1 MYEYTLQL
9 DRKTVTRPIRIEQ
22 ERSVLTRGYAERER
36 ERERETKKTKKSKQ
50 LCGVLQ
56 HKWVP
61 ATYYNEFSVGKM
73 TFNSNFLHC
82 KEDTVKRIICNS

>member
-36 ERERETKKTKKSKQ
+36 ERERDQKDEE
-50 LCGVLQ
+50 V
-56 HKWVP
+56 
-61 ATYYNEFSVGKM
+61 
-73 TFNSNFLHC
+73 
-82 KEDTVKRIICNS
+82 